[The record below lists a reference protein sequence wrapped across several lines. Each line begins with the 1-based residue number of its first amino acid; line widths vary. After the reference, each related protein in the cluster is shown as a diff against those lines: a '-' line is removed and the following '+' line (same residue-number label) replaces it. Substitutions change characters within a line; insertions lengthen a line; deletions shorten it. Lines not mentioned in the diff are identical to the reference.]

1 MPGSGYRG
9 LYVEIPEEL
18 YIRVKTDAVT
28 RRLQLREWL
37 QEAARAKLAG
47 GCPCEEEPA
56 PAGE

>member
-1 MPGSGYRG
+1 
-9 LYVEIPEEL
+9 L